1 VIEDKSDEA
10 KKTKVCAFTFYHVVD
25 YVVALPYYTNYATF
39 DQANAGKNDEEK
51 KTKVCDFAYHVPALS
66 RTTPNFATFDW
77 QTATEKVCTYTCHV
91 VALACTTH
99 IS

>member
-1 VIEDKSDEA
+1 MIEDKSDEA

-39 DQANAGKNDEEK
+39 DQA
-51 KTKVCDFAYHVPALS
+51 KVCDFAYHVPALS
-66 RTTPNFATFDW
+66 RTNPNFATFDW